1 MMREDSKQGKR
12 EPRRRTQHCSSK
24 LEPNQ
29 SIDSIRK
36 LQTNSIAVDM
46 LTLKS
51 QDKSRAE
58 KNVDAIN
65 IINSRTPPANFS
77 NEIYCCT
84 DLQVPFP
91 KQTATTRHATGPRI
105 SAPNNQA

>member
-1 MMREDSKQGKR
+1 LRLGGEASYDAGRIANKASASREDVR
-12 EPRRRTQHCSSK
+12 NTAVPNSS
-24 LEPNQ
+24 PINQ

-58 KNVDAIN
+58 KNVDAIKVQHHQFPHS
-65 IINSRTPPANFS
+65 SRKLF
-77 NEIYCCT
+77 
-84 DLQVPFP
+84 Q
-91 KQTATTRHATGPRI
+91 
-105 SAPNNQA
+105 

>member
-51 QDKSRAE
+51 QDKSGAE
-58 KNVDAIN
+58 KNVDAIKVQHHQFPHS
-65 IINSRTPPANFS
+65 SRKLF
-77 NEIYCCT
+77 
-84 DLQVPFP
+84 Q
-91 KQTATTRHATGPRI
+91 
-105 SAPNNQA
+105 